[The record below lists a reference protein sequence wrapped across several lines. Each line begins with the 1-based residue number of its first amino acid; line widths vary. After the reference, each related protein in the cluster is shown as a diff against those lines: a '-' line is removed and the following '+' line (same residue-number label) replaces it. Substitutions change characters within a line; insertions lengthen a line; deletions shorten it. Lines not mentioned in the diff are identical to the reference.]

1 MNNFKK
7 LLSLCL
13 VLALLLAPGFPVN
26 LAETVQTPSDLP
38 PVVTDEPVP
47 TEAPSETPSDVP

>member
-26 LAETVQTPSDLP
+26 LAAEAET
-38 PVVTDEPVP
+38 
-47 TEAPSETPSDVP
+47 